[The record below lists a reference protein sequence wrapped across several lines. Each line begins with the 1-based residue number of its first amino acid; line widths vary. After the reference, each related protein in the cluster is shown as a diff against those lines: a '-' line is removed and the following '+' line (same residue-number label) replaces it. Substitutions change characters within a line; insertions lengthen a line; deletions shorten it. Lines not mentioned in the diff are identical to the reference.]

1 MSKKVLV
8 LLLASAL
15 AFGGL
20 LLAVEKGAISDI
32 IYFNVK
38 MSQELGLK
46 DVSEGLT
53 DIFMEGVSAP
63 TLMGMDQATREKL
76 DIYAVPSPCLSGSM
90 FQVVRYRS

>member
-20 LLAVEKGAISDI
+20 LFAVEKGAISDI

-76 DIYAVPSPCLSGSM
+76 DIYAVPSQIGRASCRER
-90 FQVVRYRS
+90 V

>member
-1 MSKKVLV
+1 MSKKFLV

-15 AFGGL
+15 TFGGL
-20 LLAVEKGAISDI
+20 LLAVEKGAIADI

-76 DIYAVPSPCLSGSM
+76 DIYAV
-90 FQVVRYRS
+90 